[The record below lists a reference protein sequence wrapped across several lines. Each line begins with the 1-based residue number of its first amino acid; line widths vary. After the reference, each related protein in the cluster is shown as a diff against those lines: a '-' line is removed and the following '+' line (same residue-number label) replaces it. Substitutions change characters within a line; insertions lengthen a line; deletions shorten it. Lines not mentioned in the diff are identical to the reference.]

1 MAKDFDF
8 LDDANEVLK
17 EQGETRRGAD
27 ANPYRLGT
35 NETKTT
41 RISLELYE
49 LIRRIAFEEKRSMLD
64 VTNQILLE
72 GLDSSM
78 FSNYKKYLNNWFI

>member
-1 MAKDFDF
+1 MAKDDFDV
-8 LDDANEVLK
+8 LEEASEVVGKK
-17 EQGETRRGAD
+17 EGRRVGGD
-27 ANPYRLGT
+27 VNPYRLGT

-64 VTNQILLE
+64 VTNQMLLE
-72 GLDSSM
+72 GLDSPM
-78 FSNYKKYLNNWFI
+78 FSNYKKYFNN

>member
-17 EQGETRRGAD
+17 EQGETRRGTD

-35 NETKTT
+35 NETKPT

-49 LIRRIAFEEKRSMLD
+49 LIRRIAFEEKRSMLG
-64 VTNQILLE
+64 VTNQMLLE
-72 GLDSSM
+72 GLDSPM
-78 FSNYKKYLNNWFI
+78 FSNYKKYLNN